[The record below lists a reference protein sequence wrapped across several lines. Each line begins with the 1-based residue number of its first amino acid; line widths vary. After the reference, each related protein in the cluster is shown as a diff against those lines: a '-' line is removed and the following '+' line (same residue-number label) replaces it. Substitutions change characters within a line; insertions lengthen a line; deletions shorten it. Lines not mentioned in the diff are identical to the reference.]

1 MGRGTT
7 PPSNQSTFCIYTV
20 DRNSNPFGEQ
30 NGVHACIEEMSPI
43 TTFFLNIPYG
53 QSSAKLP
60 VIQSSVIWIIRVIWV
75 ISSCHPVF
83 PSSCHPVILS
93 SCYPVI
99 LLSCHPFTLS
109 SASCHSIILSSS
121 SSSSS
126 SSSGH
131 PCHPCHPV
139 ILSFCHSVILSSI
152 HPGFSILVVSFNIA
166 TN

>member
-43 TTFFLNIPYG
+43 TTFFLKIPYG

-60 VIQSSVIWIIRVIWV
+60 VIQSSVIWVIRVIWV

-93 SCYPVI
+93 SCHPVI
-99 LLSCHPFTLS
+99 LLSCHP
-109 SASCHSIILSSS
+109 IILTY
-121 SSSSS
+121 
-126 SSSGH
+126 
-131 PCHPCHPV
+131 CHPV
-139 ILSFCHSVILSSI
+139 ILSSSTFGSKTLC
-152 HPGFSILVVSFNIA
+152 PLRFSQEKQNGPNVLGPPVCTECPKKNGI
-166 TN
+166 

>member
-60 VIQSSVIWIIRVIWV
+60 VIQSSVIWVIRVIWV

-93 SCYPVI
+93 SCHPVI
-99 LLSCHPFTLS
+99 LSSYHP
-109 SASCHSIILSSS
+109 IILTY
-121 SSSSS
+121 
-126 SSSGH
+126 
-131 PCHPCHPV
+131 CHPV
-139 ILSFCHSVILSSI
+139 ILSSSTFGSKTLC
-152 HPGFSILVVSFNIA
+152 PLRFSHEKQNGLNVLGPPVCRCIA
-166 TN
+166 SISTVFPL